1 MKGKTIFW
9 FCLPVLALLAVLAGY
24 HDFTISRYEIVHA
37 PLEGAARQFTDLNN
51 WKRWHPDFIPQGAE
65 TAVNTGKGKQEI
77 AYPGGIVRIQLL
89 HAAAV
94 LVTRVENNKTTN
106 FSLTALPYRDGS
118 STYVAYAQV
127 LNGFGWLQQKISG
140 QDDIQPVLKG
150 LQLLAED
157 DSRRYG
163 FSITT
168 VPVTDTLILTT
179 RVQVPE
185 DSILNNIQVLHRRL
199 KNYCRMNR
207 ITIPQNYYYLST
219 RFLAGGR
226 AELAAGIPVHTTAVS
241 QHRDFEFLK
250 LPVNGRLVAG
260 RYSGQYAGKHLLYEA
275 MTSYMLD
282 KHLKKVAQPLEQ
294 YRDTDTTFTA
304 GSTVSMQVFFPVY

>member
-9 FCLPVLALLAVLAGY
+9 FCLPALAIITMLIGY
-24 HDFTISRYEIVHA
+24 HDFTISRHEIIHA
-37 PLEGAARQFTDLNN
+37 PLEGVARQFTDLNN
-51 WKRWHPDFIPQGAE
+51 WKRWHPDFAHQDVE

-77 AYPGGIVRIQLL
+77 TYAGGTVRIQLL

-94 LVTRVENNKTTN
+94 LVIRTENNKTTH

-118 STYVAYAQV
+118 STYVEYAQV
-127 LNGFGWLQQKISG
+127 LSGFGWLRQKISG
-140 QDDIQPVLKG
+140 RDDISPVLKG

-163 FSITT
+163 FFITT

-179 RVQVPE
+179 RIQVPE
-185 DSILNNIQVLHRRL
+185 DSILSNIQVLHHRL
-199 KNYCRMNR
+199 KDYCRMSR
-207 ITIPQNYYYLST
+207 ITIHQNYYYLST
-219 RFLAGGR
+219 RFLANGR
-226 AELAAGIPVHTTAVS
+226 AELAAGIPVHNTAVS
-241 QHRDFEFLK
+241 RHRDFEFLK
-250 LPVNGRLVAG
+250 LPVNGKLVAG

-282 KHLKKVAQPLEQ
+282 KHLKRVAQPLEQ
-294 YRDTDTTFTA
+294 YRDTDTAFTA